1 MAGKVLGSPYPTLRG
16 YKARTV
22 CTESCLR
29 LLLMA
34 MAHGTRMARTPGIC
48 AICQSMLPTV
58 PMSDL
63 RYLLARAK
71 TDSDYFGF
79 SARVLMLVGDMLLV
93 AVHQHD
99 ADWQADR
106 LRSGMSL
113 IGGRIWDSLADALSE
128 ARKHQA
134 LKA

>member
-1 MAGKVLGSPYPTLRG
+1 MAGKTLESPYPTLRG

-22 CTESCLR
+22 CVEGCLR

-34 MAHGTRMARTPGIC
+34 MAHGTRMAQTPGVC
-48 AICQSMLPTV
+48 AVCQSPLSAA

-63 RYLLARAK
+63 RYLLAPAK
-71 TDSDYFGF
+71 TDNDYFGF

-93 AVHQHD
+93 AVHQRD
-99 ADWQADR
+99 AYWQADR

-113 IGGRIWDSLADALSE
+113 IGGRTWDSPADALSE